1 MLPMMENRD
10 DLIRQ
15 ELDFFRH
22 LVDTSD
28 AGPHKEWETR
38 ANGLDGL
45 LPDEKFYL
53 RFVEKNFDGVQLNR
67 WVVFGQ
73 KPNNE
78 RYRGKKPIFTIM
90 TIEVPGEAGS
100 FGIPSEVHL
109 DSLRVLVL
117 DWREG
122 RHAAIQRM
130 QDLKDKAQET
140 QLKDAINE
148 ANGRVDDIFWIWK
161 RATGENMNFCL
172 GEEGTGPN
180 HGSKYFGSAFDKNNS
195 ASRIIVP

>member
-22 LVDTSD
+22 LVDKSD
-28 AGPHKEWETR
+28 AGPHKDWETR

-53 RFVEKNFDGVQLNR
+53 RFVEKNFDGGQLNR

-73 KPNNE
+73 KPNNQ

-100 FGIPSEVHL
+100 FGIPADIHL
-109 DSLRVLVL
+109 DSLRVLIL

-122 RHAAIQRM
+122 RHAALQRM
-130 QDLKDKAQET
+130 EGLKEKAQET
-140 QLKDAINE
+140 KLKDALNE
-148 ANGRVDDIFWIWK
+148 ASGRVDDIFWFWK
-161 RATGENMNFCL
+161 RATGEDMNFCL
-172 GEEGTGPN
+172 GADGLGPN
-180 HGSKYFGSAFDKNNS
+180 QGGKHFGSAFDRNKP